1 MLVNKR
7 FLNQLE
13 QQPDKFGFICQCYM
27 KQFECCYRKY
37 LLEQEEAQRIHT
49 KEYKNNLAY
58 KKFLLKVSQ
67 HPEFKKKRLQDI
79 LMEPVQR
86 ISRYSM
92 MLKNILSLTPSD
104 HPDYWGL
111 KWACDKSREI
121 AIMDDDDTT
130 KKITLLMTLYQI
142 IKDSP
147 VNKILVASR
156 SCCFDIEQLENKAL
170 KNTAKN
176 TLKFKGWADIKSIE
190 LSVGLP
196 GHEGWFILSAIK
208 KEEDVSTFERYFHKG
223 PKLFFIKDQQ
233 RLLDFQSVYNKTRAL
248 RRQFESSDKI
258 YYQLWNNVPVF
269 CNVYNQDTFIKSKYK
284 SPCVLVYV
292 DQEDLDAETISSSS
306 SSIIG
311 LVQPEG
317 LNGFR
322 FHLATTTRFAEPF
335 RPYLKGQ
342 QSIVDFESIFW
353 NNIIFLNQCLQL
365 SLETLDPVLPLNNI
379 SRSESSI
386 PKFHRLFGHEDL
398 TQVKSL
404 PSLSRLEVANKRT
417 SSHSWNDITTIRHP
431 SLMSL
436 FSFHSKSSEED
447 KRKMADDLML
457 DEASC
462 FC

>member
-27 KQFECCYRKY
+27 KQFACCYRKY
-37 LLEQEEAQRIHT
+37 LLGQEEAQRIHT

-67 HPEFKKKRLQDI
+67 HPEFKKKRVQDI

-92 MLKNILSLTPSD
+92 MLKNILSLTPND

-111 KWACDKSREI
+111 KWVCDKSREI
-121 AIMDDDDTT
+121 AIMDDDGTT

-142 IKDSP
+142 IKVSP
-147 VNKILVASR
+147 CLLVNQTRSFVCHLDVLEINYKILVASR
-156 SCCFDIEQLENKAL
+156 PCCFDIEQLESKKL

-176 TLKFKGWADIKSIE
+176 TLRFKCRADIKSVE

-196 GHEGWFILSAIK
+196 
-208 KEEDVSTFERYFHKG
+208 
-223 PKLFFIKDQQ
+223 DQQ

-248 RRQFESSDKI
+248 RRQFESSDKT
-258 YYQLWNNVPVF
+258 YYKLWNNVPVF

-292 DQEDLDAETISSSS
+292 DQEHLDTETITSSS

-322 FHLATTTRFAEPF
+322 FHLATTTQFAEPF
-335 RPYLKGQ
+335 RPYLKDQ
-342 QSIVDFESIFW
+342 QPIVDFESIFW
-353 NNIIFLNQCLQL
+353 NNILFLNHCLQL
-365 SLETLDPVLPLNNI
+365 TLETPAPVFPLKNI
-379 SRSESSI
+379 SRSASSV
-386 PKFHRLFGHEDL
+386 PKFHRLFDHEDL
-398 TQVKSL
+398 TQVKF
-404 PSLSRLEVANKRT
+404 
-417 SSHSWNDITTIRHP
+417 IT
-431 SLMSL
+431 L
-436 FSFHSKSSEED
+436 FIKT
-447 KRKMADDLML
+447 
-457 DEASC
+457 
-462 FC
+462 

>member
-1 MLVNKR
+1 
-7 FLNQLE
+7 
-13 QQPDKFGFICQCYM
+13 
-27 KQFECCYRKY
+27 
-37 LLEQEEAQRIHT
+37 
-49 KEYKNNLAY
+49 
-58 KKFLLKVSQ
+58 
-67 HPEFKKKRLQDI
+67 
-79 LMEPVQR
+79 MEPVQR

-142 IKDSP
+142 IQDSP
-147 VNKILVASR
+147 CSLVNQTRSFVCHLDVLEINRVTNKSSRKLTLFLFTDKILVASR
-156 SCCFDIEQLENKAL
+156 SCCFDIKQLESKKL

-176 TLKFKGWADIKSIE
+176 RLKFKGWADIKSIE
-190 LSVGLP
+190 LLVGLP
-196 GHEGWFILSAIK
+196 
-208 KEEDVSTFERYFHKG
+208 
-223 PKLFFIKDQQ
+223 
-233 RLLDFQSVYNKTRAL
+233 VYNKTRAL
-248 RRQFESSDKI
+248 RRQFESNDKI

-292 DQEDLDAETISSSS
+292 DQEDLDTETISSSS

-317 LNGFR
+317 SNGFR

-365 SLETLDPVLPLNNI
+365 SLETLDPVFPLNSI
-379 SRSESSI
+379 SRRASSI

-404 PSLSRLEVANKRT
+404 PSLSKLEVANKRT
-417 SSHSWNDITTIRHP
+417 SSHSWNGIPTIRHP

-447 KRKMADDLML
+447 KRKITDDLML

-462 FC
+462 FVN